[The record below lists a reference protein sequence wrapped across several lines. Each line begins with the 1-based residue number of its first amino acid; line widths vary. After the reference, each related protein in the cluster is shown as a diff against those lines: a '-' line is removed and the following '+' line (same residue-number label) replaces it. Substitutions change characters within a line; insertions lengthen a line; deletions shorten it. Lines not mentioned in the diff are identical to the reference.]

1 MKRKKTL
8 YAQDGKLIFGVRG
21 QIPQGTRII
30 PYHPA
35 HREAYERAFGVKIQ
49 PPKPLTDD
57 DRKQIMDAF
66 EHLFSPPKDEA

>member
-21 QIPQGTRII
+21 QIPQGTRVIAFN
-30 PYHPA
+30 PA
-35 HREAYERAFGVKIQ
+35 HREMYERAYGVKIP

-57 DRKQIMDAF
+57 DRTQIMDAF
-66 EHLFSPPKDEA
+66 KHMFSPPKDEA